1 MASFRKV
8 DWGQE
13 PPFFLGPEDVLLQ
26 AGKLRLLAVP
36 RIFAL
41 HLVDRF
47 DLLRG
52 VGRFAGAAALR
63 WFGTVGCRSGPAA
76 PLLSHKAVK
85 EGGAV
90 QIFMRRFQFFPPASV
105 QGFHLYPTPW
115 PPPRAD
121 GQGGTPYLYTN
132 GPRNLSAPKSQ
143 GVYYNLLIT

>member
-115 PPPRAD
+115 PPPSGRW
-121 GQGGTPYLYTN
+121 
-132 GPRNLSAPKSQ
+132 PRGYPPIYILMDPEISRPQNPRE
-143 GVYYNLLIT
+143 YIITY